1 MQDKEEQQ
9 RARARDRLHV
19 LDGLMS
25 ALEQWDDISAAV
37 AECPNRQAAAEVLG
51 RVPFMFSGTQVQHI
65 LDLTVSRRT
74 LEGRKWIEAEV
85 VQLREILG
93 PDNVEAD
100 EAGEE

>member
-1 MQDKEEQQ
+1 
-9 RARARDRLHV
+9 
-19 LDGLMS
+19 
-25 ALEQWDDISAAV
+25 
-37 AECPNRQAAAEVLG
+37 
-51 RVPFMFSGTQVQHI
+51 MFSGTQVQHI